1 MWKVYDKTGT
11 KVRCEVRKVQ
21 YSGTFMGECFVN
33 TTLHSE
39 LPIEFEI
46 GDYFIYR
53 NEQFTINYDPSVLKK
68 AGARKSGEAYV
79 YDGVKFNSFSDEL
92 TRCDFLDYVLE
103 DNFIHFSALP
113 TFSFFASSI
122 KDLGDRIQA
131 NLNRIYTGDQK
142 WTVEVHSEYVNTTN
156 VNIDVSKIKVWGALE
171 FINSKFNANFIIR
184 GRKIIIGTAGVAID
198 NVFQYGK
205 GNGLVEIQRVADSNQ
220 QIVTRLRV
228 YGSERNIPV
237 RYYNLPKIVD
247 VKISSSGWGVDYG
260 YWIQFNVA
268 YSEERFSHNTEFT
281 CSGRNIK
288 GSWKHHNQYG
298 EILEI
303 EHEDYLFINNGK
315 HKAVTKFISGAKLAA
330 FPPENVFIPNL
341 PNNMAVRNLM
351 LPDFPK
357 LTNDPYLDSE
367 NISSL
372 GIREGSVFFDG
383 STEGLEE
390 IYPSMEG
397 ITAQQLIDAGISCDV
412 DSGDNG
418 NLDEIFTDATDKD
431 GKIISDDGKWDELK
445 EGANIPPF
453 NLTLKDIGF
462 DINDYLTGET
472 ATISMKDGMCG
483 GREFEITK
491 CLKKGNKYV
500 LTCNRVY
507 DDGVK
512 LYFPYKDYNIKA
524 GDKFVLLHI
533 EMPEVYI
540 SAASQRLLKAGKEY
554 LAKNDYVRYTY
565 EVKIDEIYMA
575 RHPKLYNILKEGDL
589 MLFTEP
595 DFHIDGSIIIDSLRI
610 TEGEGIIPTFEVT
623 LADEKQVGTIDKIQN
638 VIDSVVNGQGSGGY
652 NSQQINSLI
661 KSFGKKIFLSKVE
674 KDTAAEV
681 IGFEKGVEFGNYT
694 PGSLGSGGVIKVLP
708 NGQTYVEVDELY
720 VRMKAMF
727 DSLTIKELRSVGGE
741 ILLTL
746 AGIECTKVELIDYE
760 ELYDSD
766 GARLVDSEGNYLL
779 GSLDSPAYYRC
790 FFTADDGNK
799 AIINQFAVGDFAQC
813 RQFDIMP
820 GIYEGVSNRYYW
832 RYVAAVGDNYI
843 DLSIDDCMEGSDIPQ
858 AGDKIVQLGNRTDP
872 ARQNAILLSA
882 YGLMA
887 PTIQMLQGID
897 AYSLDGKAVK
907 EEGFDQMTQQFYS
920 NIFGRSYVGER
931 DRSSYL
937 EYIPGKGVMARC
949 TMMGISDD
957 GQSVYELRPDGTCFF
972 GITDPVT
979 GKQTGIIQGVNCMV
993 AGARRSGVFA
1003 VVNDEVVFELDP
1015 ISKKYKFAGD
1025 INATNGNIGGWS
1037 ITDEGIESQ
1046 EISQSG
1052 WGGEGVSRT
1061 VLKKDGTITGNL
1073 LNVSLNSGRIRS
1085 ALYDSPILEWTERS
1099 LKSHSIFATPFEL
1112 ISAIHQPGGTAT
1124 GGDTSYFTGNI
1135 FRTNC
1140 LIVEPSYNPSFSSS
1154 IINRYNKNS
1163 IVYYRLPANLDDFS
1177 GVTFRI
1183 FNPEFRTNNW
1193 LPCTA
1198 VLIYNINL
1206 SDSDYWRDINGKT
1219 NFLGNY
1225 TGDVLSIPPGKMAVI
1240 TGVREQVTGGIYSDN
1255 VLKWYVEITP

>member
-103 DNFIHFSALP
+103 DNFLHFSALP

-122 KDLGDRIQA
+122 KDLADRIQA
-131 NLNRIYTGDQK
+131 NLDRIYTSDQK

-171 FINSKFNANFIIR
+171 FIKSKFNANFIIR

-330 FPPENVFIPNL
+330 FTPENVFIPNL

-507 DDGVK
+507 DDGLK

-524 GDKFVLLHI
+524 GDKFVLLNI
-533 EMPEVYI
+533 DMPEVYI

-575 RHPKLYNILKEGDL
+575 RHPKLYSILKEGDL

-681 IGFEKGVEFGNYT
+681 IDFEKGVEFGNYT

-790 FFTADDGNK
+790 FFTADDGSK

-820 GIYEGVSNRYYW
+820 GIYEGVSNRHYW

-887 PTIQMLQGID
+887 PTIQMLQGINS
-897 AYSLDGKAVK
+897 YSLDGKAVK
-907 EEGFDQMTQQFYS
+907 EEGFDPMTQQFYS
-920 NIFGRSYVGER
+920 KIFGRSYVGSR
-931 DRSSYL
+931 DKSSYIQFDPNAGL
-937 EYIPGKGVMARC
+937 EIHGAKVDVSADSFTINDR
-949 TMMGISDD
+949 D
-957 GQSVYELRPDGTCFF
+957 GNQ
-972 GITDPVT
+972 I
-979 GKQTGIIQGVNCMV
+979 
-993 AGARRSGVFA
+993 A
-1003 VVNDEVVFELDP
+1003 VFEIGEDGRPRL
-1015 ISKKYKFAGD
+1015 KTEN
-1025 INATNGNIGGWS
+1025 INADELLSNGDKWALKRDGSGYLASKNLSW
-1037 ITDEGIESQ
+1037 DEYGNLNT
-1046 EISQSG
+1046 
-1052 WGGEGVSRT
+1052 EGLLSNGDKWA
-1061 VLKKDGTITGNL
+1061 LKKDGSGYLACKNINWDALGNL
-1073 LNVSLNSGRIRS
+1073 NMLGSLSLPYKFFPINSDGTPTRLDLSKGRYFIAAYENPYLSKIIELPIPNYNYNGAEVRIYS
-1085 ALYDSPILEWTERS
+1085 GFAFSRLGRGDFDLVIEGNLDFYYPGYSPYFLTPLKITKLRVINKEVILRCISYGYDS
-1099 LKSHSIFATPFEL
+1099 EL
-1112 ISAIHQPGGTAT
+1112 SPYNFWYIQNYN
-1124 GGDTSYFTGNI
+1124 DFT
-1135 FRTNC
+1135 TN
-1140 LIVEPSYNPSFSSS
+1140 
-1154 IINRYNKNS
+1154 
-1163 IVYYRLPANLDDFS
+1163 D
-1177 GVTFRI
+1177 
-1183 FNPEFRTNNW
+1183 FNPT
-1193 LPCTA
+1193 
-1198 VLIYNINL
+1198 
-1206 SDSDYWRDINGKT
+1206 D
-1219 NFLGNY
+1219 
-1225 TGDVLSIPPGKMAVI
+1225 
-1240 TGVREQVTGGIYSDN
+1240 
-1255 VLKWYVEITP
+1255 